1 MVYSQTGALMHAFG
15 EPDATLSR
23 LVGCRSLAERASP
36 NSDSAT
42 VALGY
47 DSSATDDL
55 TADDVVRVE
64 KVGQQRGG
72 RG

>member
-1 MVYSQTGALMHAFG
+1 MHAFG

-36 NSDSAT
+36 NRDSAT

-64 KVGQQRGG
+64 K
-72 RG
+72 